1 MLEQS
6 VIQLLLPEG
15 LLEYFDIIEVKQLCR
30 IKDKQTFYELHL
42 EEQNRLHSGY
52 NAVDFESKG
61 FTEVTIQD
69 FPLRGKDVFLV
80 IRRRRWRHKQDAK
93 QIVRND
99 CTISLPKAQ
108 INQRAC
114 GFLKVQVDTRE
125 DTITNICS

>member
-6 VIQLLLPEG
+6 AIQLLLPEG

-30 IKDKQTFYELHL
+30 IKDKQTFYEIHL

-52 NAVDFESKG
+52 NAADFESKG

-69 FPLRGKDVFLV
+69 FPIRGKDVFLV
-80 IRRRRWRHKQDAK
+80 IRRRRWRHKQNPK

-99 CTISLPKAQ
+99 YHFIAEGSRLTKELAD
-108 INQRAC
+108 
-114 GFLKVQVDTRE
+114 FLKGTGRDPRRY
-125 DTITNICS
+125 DK